1 MNYDVG
7 QFLAEISGGLLG
19 FVPEFGKALLQLFL
33 SLFFAFTTA
42 EGGAVT
48 VTGLSI
54 LGVVAVSLFIVS
66 LTINCLPTVLGW
78 LRMGMRRMKSAGGSR
93 KARKSTAN

>member
-7 QFLAEISGGLLG
+7 QFLAEISSGLLA
-19 FVPEFGKALLQLFL
+19 FVPEFGKALLQCFL
-33 SLFFAFTTA
+33 ALFFVSTTA

-54 LGVVAVSLFIVS
+54 LGVVAVSLLIIS
-66 LTINCLPTVLGW
+66 LTMQVLPTVLGW
-78 LRMGMRRMKSAGGSR
+78 LRMGAKRLKTAGKARSVSR
-93 KARKSTAN
+93 KTV